1 MHSRQPHEGGRVR
14 SSGVLFDL
22 FGTLIAPF
30 RRREHMDALWEWA
43 SRLGISFEDCHRY
56 WGETFP
62 RRVRGE
68 FASVADNFDWI
79 ARRMGQR
86 LTPHALRNAEEAY
99 ERFTAEGLAPVAGAV
114 ETLEW
119 LSSRGLRIGLVS
131 NCAPDIPR
139 MWSESVLAKYFDYC
153 AFSCQVGAIKP
164 EPEIYLAALDALGL
178 LPDQDLYVGDGS
190 DEELSGAARCGM
202 QPVLIAID
210 LSNTYDAQRKDV
222 DAWSGPV
229 IRALSELPVL
239 VEGIERA

>member
-1 MHSRQPHEGGRVR
+1 
-14 SSGVLFDL
+14 
-22 FGTLIAPF
+22 
-30 RRREHMDALWEWA
+30 
-43 SRLGISFEDCHRY
+43 
-56 WGETFP
+56 
-62 RRVRGE
+62 
-68 FASVADNFDWI
+68 
-79 ARRMGQR
+79 
-86 LTPHALRNAEEAY
+86 
-99 ERFTAEGLAPVAGAV
+99 
-114 ETLEW
+114 
-119 LSSRGLRIGLVS
+119 VS

-153 AFSCQVGAIKP
+153 AFSCQVGAVKP
-164 EPEIYLAALDALGL
+164 APEIYRAALDALGL
-178 LPDQDLYVGDGS
+178 LPDQALYVGDGS

>member
-1 MHSRQPHEGGRVR
+1 VHY
-14 SSGVLFDL
+14 SGVLFDL

-30 RRREHMDALWEWA
+30 RMREHMDALRECA
-43 SRLGISFEDCHRY
+43 KHLGISFEDCHRS

-68 FASVADNFDWI
+68 FVSVADNFDWI
-79 ARRMGQR
+79 ARQIGQR
-86 LTPHALRNAEEAY
+86 LTPHALTQAAEVY
-99 ERFTAEGLAPVAGAV
+99 ERFTAQSLAPVAGAV

-119 LSSRGLRIGLVS
+119 LAARGLRVGLVS

-139 MWSESVLAKYFDYC
+139 LWSTSVFAKYFDYC
-153 AFSCQVGAIKP
+153 AFSCQVGAVKP
-164 EPEIYLAALDALGL
+164 EREIYRAALDALRL
-178 LPDQDLYVGDGS
+178 LPDQTLYVGDGS

-222 DAWSGPV
+222 DAWTGPV
-229 IRALSELPVL
+229 IRAVSELPGL
-239 VEGIERA
+239 VAGIVRS